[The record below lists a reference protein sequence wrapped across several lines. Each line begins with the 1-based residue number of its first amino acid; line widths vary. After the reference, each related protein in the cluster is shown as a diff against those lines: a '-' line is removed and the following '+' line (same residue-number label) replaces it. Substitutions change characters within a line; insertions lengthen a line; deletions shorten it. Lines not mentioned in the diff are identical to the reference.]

1 MHTLT
6 VRLSLP
12 TAAALMAASVMVTAP
27 PPPVLA
33 ALPAPVIHSVQMPD
47 IQLTATIADI
57 LQFPAFKQWV
67 ANQITDLVTIGA
79 GLAKAGQ
86 GVGQTISAIPGLVVT
101 ATQQVLARDFVGAL
115 GTVEAGVIGA
125 VTVIGGPILVSIIA
139 RDQRALAVD
148 QALVQAVPVALIGL
162 GTGLLGG
169 FNAVATSA
177 IIATQNVV
185 AALLPINIGN
195 LVTAVVD
202 GIKLVVQG
210 LNTGAGNVIDGI
222 AFAQNTIAKALAT
235 QPAPIAAVTPTP
247 AAGVAATAIPKI
259 TTTKVKPTV
268 KLAPTAAKP
277 TATPAGTKDPTDT
290 KDSTAPDTNSTANH
304 DTDSGTKP
312 DTTGAATNSNAGTSD
327 TGSKTEKQTTPK
339 KPKTKSGKNTQ
350 GKKAASMSQAA
361 A

>member
-6 VRLSLP
+6 ARLSLP
-12 TAAALMAASVMVTAP
+12 TAAAVMAAGIIVTAP
-27 PPPVLA
+27 PPPVLT

-67 ANQITDLVTIGA
+67 ANQITDFVTIGA

-101 ATQQVLARDFVGAL
+101 VAQQILARNLVGAL

-125 VTVIGGPILVSIIA
+125 VTVIGGPILVSMIA

-177 IIATQNVV
+177 IIAAQNVV
-185 AALLPINIGN
+185 AALLPIDIGN

-202 GIKLVVQG
+202 GVKLVVQG
-210 LNTGAGNVIDGI
+210 LNTGAGNVINGI

-235 QPAPIAAVTPTP
+235 QPAPIAATTPTP

-259 TTTKVKPTV
+259 TATKVKP
-268 KLAPTAAKP
+268 APTAAKP
-277 TATPAGTKDPTDT
+277 AATDPRDPTDT
-290 KDSTAPDTNSTANH
+290 KDATAPEALSKATPSKGT
-304 DTDSGTKP
+304 DTDTKP
-312 DTTGAATNSNAGTSD
+312 DTTGAATTSNAGPGTSD
-327 TGSKTEKQTTPK
+327 TGSKTEKKAGPK
-339 KPKTKSGKNTQ
+339 KPKPKFS
-350 GKKAASMSQAA
+350 KKTRDQKTASPAPAA

>member
-1 MHTLT
+1 
-6 VRLSLP
+6 
-12 TAAALMAASVMVTAP
+12 MAASVMVTAA

-67 ANQITDLVTIGA
+67 ANQITDFVTIGA

-101 ATQQVLARDFVGAL
+101 VAQQVLARDFLGAL
-115 GTVEAGVIGA
+115 GTIEAGVIGA
-125 VTVIGGPILVSIIA
+125 VTVIGGPILVSMIA

-202 GIKLVVQG
+202 GVKLVVQG

-235 QPAPIAAVTPTP
+235 QPAPIAATTPTP
-247 AAGVAATAIPKI
+247 SSAVAATAIPKI
-259 TTTKVKPTV
+259 TTTKVKPV
-268 KLAPTAAKP
+268 PTAAKP
-277 TATPAGTKDPTDT
+277 TATDPKDPTDT
-290 KDSTAPDTNSTANH
+290 KDATAPEALSKANPSKGTV
-304 DTDSGTKP
+304 TDTKP
-312 DTTGAATNSNAGTSD
+312 DTTGAATTSNAGAGTPD
-327 TGSKTEKQTTPK
+327 TGSKTEKKTSTKKPNPKSSKKTHDQKTASTTP
-339 KPKTKSGKNTQ
+339 
-350 GKKAASMSQAA
+350 AA